1 MVYRQANS
9 GGVAMFRIHILTI
22 FLTALLVLGAC
33 GQGPR
38 VLSVQDAGTTVE
50 LRPGEKVELVLVGN
64 PTTGFTWEIETLDEA
79 VLKQSGD
86 PLYKSDREVPGSPGK
101 FTFRFEAVGV
111 GQTTLR
117 LIYHRPFEE
126 DTPPVDTFELTVI
139 VQ

>member
-1 MVYRQANS
+1 
-9 GGVAMFRIHILTI
+9 MFRIHALFAV
-22 FLTALLVLGAC
+22 FLAALLALGAC

-38 VLSVQDAGTTVE
+38 VLGAQDAGTTVE
-50 LRPGEKVELVLVGN
+50 LRQGEQVELVLVGN

-86 PLYKSDREVPGSPGK
+86 PDYVSDRDVPGSPGK
-101 FTFRFEAVGV
+101 FTFRFEAAGA

-126 DTPPVDTFELTVI
+126 NTPPLETFELMV
-139 VQ
+139 VVK